1 MYRQARY
8 DEPLVKDLGRKGRI
22 GCAIDE
28 NVSAEIPENI
38 KRKDFEFPELSEVE
52 VVRHYTRLS
61 QMNFGVDTGMYPLG
75 SCTMK
80 YNPKVNEAA
89 VKLFSDVHPY
99 SSEAQGC
106 LEIMY
111 RLEKA
116 LCDIGG
122 VDAVTLQ
129 PPAGAAG
136 EFTGMCIVRAY
147 LEGSGRNEV
156 LVPDSAHGT
165 NPASAAMA
173 GFKVVEIPSNSE
185 GCVDVNALKAAISER
200 TACFMMTN
208 PNTLGIFESQ
218 IEEITRIVHEA
229 GALLYYDGANLN
241 GIIGKVKPGDMGFDI
256 VHFNLHK
263 TFSTPHGSG
272 GPGAGPVGVK
282 SFLEEYLPVP
292 RVREKNGRYYL
303 DYSSKKS
310 IGKVHE
316 FYGNFGVLVRA
327 FSYITLMGKDGLEE
341 VAELSTLN
349 ANYMKEKL
357 KQHYKLPY
365 KDLRKHEFVI
375 SAEPK
380 NANHIAKRLLDY
392 GLHAPTVYFPL
403 TVKEAL
409 MIEPTESETKESLD
423 YYVNALVEILNEEET
438 GAPSNTSVREVDTVE
453 ATKKPLVTWK

>member
-1 MYRQARY
+1 
-8 DEPLVKDLGRKGRI
+8 
-22 GCAIDE
+22 
-28 NVSAEIPENI
+28 
-38 KRKDFEFPELSEVE
+38 
-52 VVRHYTRLS
+52 
-61 QMNFGVDTGMYPLG
+61 
-75 SCTMK
+75 MK
-80 YNPKVNEAA
+80 YNPKINEEA
-89 VKLFSDVHPY
+89 VRVFSDVHPY

-106 LEIMY
+106 LELMH
-111 RLEKA
+111 RLEEL
-116 LCDIGG
+116 LCEIGG

-147 LEGSGRNEV
+147 FEDGVRDEV

-173 GFKVVEIPSNSE
+173 GFKVVEIPSNGE
-185 GCVDVNALKAAISER
+185 GCVDIEALKAVVSDR

-218 IEEITRIVHEA
+218 IEEITRIVHGA

-292 RVREKNGRYYL
+292 RVREKNGRYHL

-310 IGKVHE
+310 IGKAHE

-327 FSYITLMGKDGLEE
+327 FSYIMLMGSSGLEK

-349 ANYMKEKL
+349 ANFMKERL

-380 NANHIAKRLLDY
+380 SANHIAKRLLDY

-403 TVKEAL
+403 IVKEAL
-409 MIEPTESETKESLD
+409 MIEPTESETKEALD
-423 YYVNALVEILNEEET
+423 YYVNALVEIINEEET
-438 GAPSNTSVREVDTVE
+438 EAPLNTSVREVDVVE
-453 ATKKPLVTWK
+453 ATKKPVVTWR

>member
-147 LEGSGRNEV
+147 FEGSGRNEV

-292 RVREKNGRYYL
+292 RVREKNGKYYL

-365 KDLRKHEFVI
+365 RDLRKHEFVI
-375 SAEPK
+375 SADPK
-380 NANHIAKRLLDY
+380 SANHIAKRLLDY

-423 YYVNALVEILNEEET
+423 YYVNALVEIMKEEET
-438 GAPSNTSVREVDTVE
+438 EAPSNTSVREVDTVE

>member
-22 GCAIDE
+22 GCAVDE
-28 NVSAEIPENI
+28 DVSADIPKNI
-38 KRKDFEFPELSEVE
+38 KRKEFEFPELSEIE

-80 YNPKVNEAA
+80 YNPKVNEE
-89 VKLFSDVHPY
+89 VVRMFSDVHPY

-106 LEIMY
+106 LELMY

-147 LEGSGRNEV
+147 LQGSGRNEV

-185 GCVDVNALKAAISER
+185 GCVDINALKAAISDR

-218 IEEITRIVHEA
+218 IEEITSIVHEA

-327 FSYITLMGKDGLEE
+327 FSYITLMGKDGLEK

-365 KDLRKHEFVI
+365 EDLRKHEFVI

-380 NANHIAKRLLDY
+380 SANHIAKRLLDY
-392 GLHAPTVYFPL
+392 GLHAPTVYFP
-403 TVKEAL
+403 TIVKEAL
-409 MIEPTESETKESLD
+409 MIEPTESETKEALD
-423 YYVNALVEILNEEET
+423 YYVSVLVEILNEEERE
-438 GAPSNTSVREVDTVE
+438 APSNTSVRAVDAVE
-453 ATKKPLVTWK
+453 ATKKPVITWR